1 MAVAS
6 ILPFDGGCP
15 KSGRS
20 RRRLCRRRPARRSGP
35 AGPSG
40 PPGFG
45 CERSAQSRPAVQS
58 LTILWA
64 LSACCSSMRSA
75 LLAVLTRL
83 LFPREDEDLGVQHE
97 HFRQRLFELPA
108 EVHAL
113 AHRID
118 PQLGNRRDPLFAMDH
133 EGERP
138 EGVTLAVGTV
148 AGRLAAT
155 AVSEGERAG
164 KGVGREIET
173 GDKLPFAPPKTVGG
187 RAGGCGS
194 HSILY
199 VSIHADRF
207 EKQTISSRKPK
218 KMPDRRLRAGQERRL
233 SPEASIRRGAR
244 TWLVQPL
251 PSCQEQR
258 VKEFLTHYTRLIGNT
273 SRLATTFWA
282 KARCQI
288 S

>member
-1 MAVAS
+1 
-6 ILPFDGGCP
+6 
-15 KSGRS
+15 
-20 RRRLCRRRPARRSGP
+20 
-35 AGPSG
+35 
-40 PPGFG
+40 
-45 CERSAQSRPAVQS
+45 
-58 LTILWA
+58 
-64 LSACCSSMRSA
+64 MRSA

-83 LFPREDEDLGVQHE
+83 LFPLEDEDLGVQHE

-118 PQLGNRRDPLFAMDH
+118 PQLGNMRDPLFAMDH

-173 GDKLPFAPPKTVGG
+173 GDNLPFAPPKTVGG
-187 RAGGCGS
+187 RAGGSGS

-218 KMPDRRLRAGQERRL
+218 KMPDRRLHRPGL
-233 SPEASIRRGAR
+233 MPDG
-244 TWLVQPL
+244 
-251 PSCQEQR
+251 EQR
-258 VKEFLTHYTRLIGNT
+258 RARGVPAELLLRARAAHRGTAAATYHREGTDRLRPQREGDRPPCAVPFRNQWRETQSSRAFPRTRSPSKVRVVETALRGVRIGRSPVPRR
-273 SRLATTFWA
+273 SR
-282 KARCQI
+282 
-288 S
+288 

>member
-1 MAVAS
+1 
-6 ILPFDGGCP
+6 
-15 KSGRS
+15 
-20 RRRLCRRRPARRSGP
+20 
-35 AGPSG
+35 
-40 PPGFG
+40 
-45 CERSAQSRPAVQS
+45 
-58 LTILWA
+58 
-64 LSACCSSMRSA
+64 MRSA

-83 LFPREDEDLGVQHE
+83 LFPLEDEDLGVQHE

-187 RAGGCGS
+187 RAGGGGAS
-194 HSILY
+194 LDY
-199 VSIHADRF
+199 ELTLDA
-207 EKQTISSRKPK
+207 P
-218 KMPDRRLRAGQERRL
+218 AGEHTV
-233 SPEASIRRGAR
+233 A
-244 TWLVQPL
+244 V
-251 PSCQEQR
+251 R
-258 VKEFLTHYTRLIGNT
+258 VWDGNDN
-273 SRLATTFWA
+273 LAVD
-282 KARCQI
+282 KVVVK
-288 S
+288 

>member
-1 MAVAS
+1 
-6 ILPFDGGCP
+6 
-15 KSGRS
+15 
-20 RRRLCRRRPARRSGP
+20 
-35 AGPSG
+35 
-40 PPGFG
+40 
-45 CERSAQSRPAVQS
+45 
-58 LTILWA
+58 
-64 LSACCSSMRSA
+64 MRSA

-83 LFPREDEDLGVQHE
+83 LFPLADEDLGVQHE

-118 PQLGNRRDPLFAMDH
+118 PQLGNMLDPQLGNMLDPLFAMDH

-187 RAGGCGS
+187 RAGG
-194 HSILY
+194 
-199 VSIHADRF
+199 
-207 EKQTISSRKPK
+207 
-218 KMPDRRLRAGQERRL
+218 
-233 SPEASIRRGAR
+233 
-244 TWLVQPL
+244 
-251 PSCQEQR
+251 
-258 VKEFLTHYTRLIGNT
+258 
-273 SRLATTFWA
+273 
-282 KARCQI
+282 
-288 S
+288 

>member
-1 MAVAS
+1 MRSALLAVLTRGGGVRSAERLSQSLRSLDPGIAVAR
-6 ILPFDGGCP
+6 ILPFDGRCP

-35 AGPSG
+35 ARQSG

-75 LLAVLTRL
+75 LPAVLTRL
-83 LFPREDEDLGVQHE
+83 LFPLADEDLGVQDQ
-97 HFRQRLFELPA
+97 HFRQRLFELPLGGPG
-108 EVHAL
+108 VWHG
-113 AHRID
+113 ID

-155 AVSEGERAG
+155 AVRSE
-164 KGVGREIET
+164 
-173 GDKLPFAPPKTVGG
+173 
-187 RAGGCGS
+187 
-194 HSILY
+194 
-199 VSIHADRF
+199 
-207 EKQTISSRKPK
+207 
-218 KMPDRRLRAGQERRL
+218 ERRV
-233 SPEASIRRGAR
+233 G
-244 TWLVQPL
+244 
-251 PSCQEQR
+251 
-258 VKEFLTHYTRLIGNT
+258 K
-273 SRLATTFWA
+273 
-282 KARCQI
+282 
-288 S
+288 

>member
-1 MAVAS
+1 
-6 ILPFDGGCP
+6 
-15 KSGRS
+15 
-20 RRRLCRRRPARRSGP
+20 
-35 AGPSG
+35 
-40 PPGFG
+40 
-45 CERSAQSRPAVQS
+45 
-58 LTILWA
+58 
-64 LSACCSSMRSA
+64 MRSA

-83 LFPREDEDLGVQHE
+83 LFPLEDEDLGVQHE

-187 RAGGCGS
+187 RAGG
-194 HSILY
+194 
-199 VSIHADRF
+199 
-207 EKQTISSRKPK
+207 
-218 KMPDRRLRAGQERRL
+218 
-233 SPEASIRRGAR
+233 
-244 TWLVQPL
+244 
-251 PSCQEQR
+251 
-258 VKEFLTHYTRLIGNT
+258 
-273 SRLATTFWA
+273 
-282 KARCQI
+282 
-288 S
+288 

>member
-1 MAVAS
+1 
-6 ILPFDGGCP
+6 
-15 KSGRS
+15 
-20 RRRLCRRRPARRSGP
+20 
-35 AGPSG
+35 
-40 PPGFG
+40 
-45 CERSAQSRPAVQS
+45 
-58 LTILWA
+58 
-64 LSACCSSMRSA
+64 MRSA

-83 LFPREDEDLGVQHE
+83 LFPLEDEDLGVQHE

-118 PQLGNRRDPLFAMDH
+118 PQLGNMLDPLFAMDH

-155 AVSEGERAG
+155 AVREGGRAGTGGGGGVGEGKRAG

-233 SPEASIRRGAR
+233 SPEASIRRGA
-244 TWLVQPL
+244 
-251 PSCQEQR
+251 
-258 VKEFLTHYTRLIGNT
+258 
-273 SRLATTFWA
+273 
-282 KARCQI
+282 
-288 S
+288 

>member
-1 MAVAS
+1 
-6 ILPFDGGCP
+6 
-15 KSGRS
+15 
-20 RRRLCRRRPARRSGP
+20 
-35 AGPSG
+35 
-40 PPGFG
+40 
-45 CERSAQSRPAVQS
+45 
-58 LTILWA
+58 
-64 LSACCSSMRSA
+64 MRSA

-83 LFPREDEDLGVQHE
+83 LFPRADEDLGVQHE

-118 PQLGNRRDPLFAMDH
+118 PQLGNMLDPLFAMDH

-155 AVSEGERAG
+155 AGSEGERAG

-258 VKEFLTHYTRLIGNT
+258 VKEFLTHYTSYFAAQKSEPHFCSSQAASAG
-273 SRLATTFWA
+273 LAVRVDGLMKPDVWDVRDLRKKLRELLFELGVLEVGA
-282 KARCQI
+282 V
-288 S
+288 